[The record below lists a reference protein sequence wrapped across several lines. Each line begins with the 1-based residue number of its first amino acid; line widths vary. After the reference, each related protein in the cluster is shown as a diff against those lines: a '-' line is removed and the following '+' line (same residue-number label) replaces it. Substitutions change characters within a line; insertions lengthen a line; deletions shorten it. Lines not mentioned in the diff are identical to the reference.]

1 MAEDDGERPAETAAG
16 REISLFMKARSGC
29 IILLAISVVC
39 AAISAAIGEYK
50 ALYLSVPSGAIAA
63 VSLRRSGGFYM
74 PMAIDAILAAVL
86 VMQMGARW
94 TFKYNGGMWWLDP
107 VSDFVMGMFLCLIGI
122 ILVYIL
128 VRRMPGLDRE
138 NGIISATAFS
148 FGFSMSTLIILCS
161 FVTSSFVEGHFSGSQ
176 GFASAGEMTS
186 AIIGAGAMSI
196 LFYLNRNSLL
206 FQNTVE
212 AFLRGN
218 ADAIGI
224 DELEKDNILRRISGG
239 ETSVT
244 EFKSTIRTNLHTGEK
259 DPRMEKAVL
268 KTIVAF
274 LNSRGGTLLIG
285 VSDDGT
291 IIGVDEKSFESRDK
305 MMLHLN
311 NLIKSQ
317 IGSQYLP
324 YISYKAV
331 DFDSGTVIRVD
342 CRPSDSPCF
351 LIEGKTETFYVR
363 SGPSSIDLHGNDLLS
378 YANHNFDK
386 QLRKM
391 YKPKVRYR

>member
-1 MAEDDGERPAETAAG
+1 MAEDDVGRPAEAAAN
-16 REISLFMKARSGC
+16 REISLFMRARSGC

-39 AAISAAIGEYK
+39 AFISAVIGEYK
-50 ALYLSVPSGAIAA
+50 ALYLSIPSAAIAA
-63 VSLRRSGGFYM
+63 VSLRRVGGFYM
-74 PMAIDAILAAVL
+74 PLAIDAILAAVL
-86 VMQMGARW
+86 IMQMGARW
-94 TFKYNGGMWWLDP
+94 TFKYNEGAWWLDS

-138 NGIISATAFS
+138 NGIISVIAFS
-148 FGFSMSTLIILCS
+148 FGFSMIIILCS
-161 FVTSSFVEGHFSGSQ
+161 FTTTSLVEGNFSESRE
-176 GFASAGEMTS
+176 FASAGEMTS
-186 AIIGAGAMSI
+186 AIFGAGVMSV

-218 ADAIGI
+218 ADTIGI
-224 DELEKDNILRRISGG
+224 DELEKDSILRRISGG
-239 ETSVT
+239 ESSVT

-259 DPRMEKAVL
+259 DPRLEKAVL

-291 IIGVDEKSFESRDK
+291 VIGVDESSFESRDK

-324 YISYKAV
+324 YISYRAV

-391 YKPKVRYR
+391 YKPRV

>member
-1 MAEDDGERPAETAAG
+1 MAEDDVGRPAEAAAN
-16 REISLFMKARSGC
+16 REISLFMRARSGC

-39 AAISAAIGEYK
+39 AFISAVIGEYK
-50 ALYLSVPSGAIAA
+50 ALYLSIPSAAIAA
-63 VSLRRSGGFYM
+63 VSLRRVGGFYM
-74 PMAIDAILAAVL
+74 PLAIDAMLAAVL
-86 VMQMGARW
+86 IMQMGARW
-94 TFKYNGGMWWLDP
+94 TFKYNEGAWWLDS
-107 VSDFVMGMFLCLIGI
+107 VSGFVMGMFLCLIGI

-138 NGIISATAFS
+138 NGIISVIAFS
-148 FGFSMSTLIILCS
+148 FGFSMSMIIILCS
-161 FVTSSFVEGHFSGSQ
+161 FTTTSLVEGNFSESRE
-176 GFASAGEMTS
+176 FASAGEMTS
-186 AIIGAGAMSI
+186 AIFGAGVMSV

-218 ADAIGI
+218 ADTIGI
-224 DELEKDNILRRISGG
+224 DELEKDSILRRISGG
-239 ETSVT
+239 ESSVT

-274 LNSRGGTLLIG
+274 LNARGGTLLIG

-291 IIGVDEKSFESRDK
+291 VIGVDESSFESRDK

-324 YISYKAV
+324 YISYRAV

-391 YKPKVRYR
+391 YKPRV

>member
-1 MAEDDGERPAETAAG
+1 MAEDDVGRPAEAAAN
-16 REISLFMKARSGC
+16 REISLFMRARSGC

-39 AAISAAIGEYK
+39 AFISAVIGEYK
-50 ALYLSVPSGAIAA
+50 ALYLSIPSAAIAA
-63 VSLRRSGGFYM
+63 VSLRRVGGFYM
-74 PMAIDAILAAVL
+74 PLAIDAILAAVL
-86 VMQMGARW
+86 IMQMGARW
-94 TFKYNGGMWWLDP
+94 TFKYNEGAWWLDS

-138 NGIISATAFS
+138 NGIISVIAFS
-148 FGFSMSTLIILCS
+148 FGFSMSMIIILCS
-161 FVTSSFVEGHFSGSQ
+161 FTTTSLVEGNFSESRE
-176 GFASAGEMTS
+176 FASAGEMTS
-186 AIIGAGAMSI
+186 AIFGAGVMSV

-218 ADAIGI
+218 ADTIGI
-224 DELEKDNILRRISGG
+224 DELEKDSILRRISGG
-239 ETSVT
+239 ESSVT

-291 IIGVDEKSFESRDK
+291 VIGVDESSFESRDK

-324 YISYKAV
+324 YISYRAV
-331 DFDSGTVIRVD
+331 DLDSWTVIRVD

-391 YKPKVRYR
+391 YKPRV